1 MLKLKNSGYSVKYRA
16 EILDSSLKA
25 FEQMVEDDIKGIKP
39 LYRGRDWNVKERK
52 KAKQDKKLNWYKKTG
67 NQPEFKTVLF
77 VPVTKGGTLAKEM
90 KQREEEINKFSKER
104 IKIIEDGG
112 IKLKNMLV
120 NKNPFKVEKCEQIK
134 CALCKENST
143 KSNIPCN
150 SNNVGYRFQCDTC
163 QDRGQTKIYEGE
175 TSRSARIRGAE
186 HLRDLKNENP
196 RSPLFKHKQ
205 SDHINEEM
213 NFRMKITKRFK
224 DPLSRQANEAV
235 RISNRGTEETLN
247 SKNEFNHPP
256 IARIKVDRKK

>member
-104 IKIIEDGG
+104 IKIVEDRG

-120 NKNPFKVEKCEQIK
+120 NKN
-134 CALCKENST
+134 
-143 KSNIPCN
+143 
-150 SNNVGYRFQCDTC
+150 
-163 QDRGQTKIYEGE
+163 
-175 TSRSARIRGAE
+175 
-186 HLRDLKNENP
+186 H
-196 RSPLFKHKQ
+196 
-205 SDHINEEM
+205 
-213 NFRMKITKRFK
+213 
-224 DPLSRQANEAV
+224 
-235 RISNRGTEETLN
+235 
-247 SKNEFNHPP
+247 
-256 IARIKVDRKK
+256 